1 MTYHRNLTV
10 QCLMFTAA
18 TLLSAFADEPPMTN
32 HWTLD
37 TTRHGIV
44 HTGSGG
50 EPVVLNMQGRKVVMQ
65 VRVDG
70 VTGLSYKARFFHVDP
85 DLTKK
90 GWVMAD
96 VKADSNPTLEVN
108 GRPLRCDV
116 PSTVAFDGM
125 LTVVYPASEGIVA
138 TRTVYCSQR
147 TPGVVEEWQLRNT
160 TDKSLTVD
168 FKAPAKVTA
177 ATEHT
182 LLVWTGQGPAST
194 VVKLGGTVSLAICVQ
209 ARLKDGP
216 ETNSAIEVAAEHAT
230 RHALTEAA
238 WRGPGRLET
247 PEPLLDQAFAL
258 QKLHVLE
265 CPIETIKGVIVHNGS
280 LRYSPGIWA
289 NDPVEYSSPLFPF
302 FGDPELNRAS
312 MGMYHV
318 WLDYCREHGGD
329 AIPGCFWQANLEVGQ
344 WERGDDA
351 MVLYGLSKF
360 LLFQGDRAAA
370 EEMWPLIEFAAASV
384 LRHTTA
390 DGIIASRTDEMEGR
404 YPTGT
409 ANLSTSSLA
418 YGGYRLAARL
428 AQSLG
433 KPAAA
438 EFDQRAAALRKG
450 IESHFGAEVE
460 GFKTYRYYKENT
472 TLRGWILLPLA
483 MGITERQ
490 EATVAALISDRLWPK
505 RAEGA
510 DILAEST
517 RPTEWGRETYYA
529 LRVLFK
535 AGRTEAALDLTRRV
549 VKAQIFGAKGP
560 YPDEAAID
568 MLCPGSLYPRVFTEG
583 VFGIVP
589 TGLDSFECTPWLPK
603 AWPRMALRDV
613 RAFGRAWDL
622 VVERAGDQQKVTV
635 RSGGKTLMTG
645 LGPAGKTYSLTF
657 PVGKNGIIGNAIW

>member
-1 MTYHRNLTV
+1 MTSKRNMNL
-10 QCLMFTAA
+10 QCLILTAG
-18 TLLSAFADEPPMTN
+18 TVISAFAGGPPPPN
-32 HWTLD
+32 YWTLD
-37 TTRHGIV
+37 AARGGIV
-44 HTGSGG
+44 HTGSDG

-65 VRVDG
+65 VQVDRAA
-70 VTGLSYKARFFHVDP
+70 GLSCKARFFNVDP

-90 GWVMAD
+90 GWVMAE
-96 VKADSNPTLEVN
+96 VRADSNPALLVD

-116 PSTVAFDGM
+116 PSMVAFDGM
-125 LTVVYPASEGIVA
+125 VTVVYPASEGIVV
-138 TRTVYCSQR
+138 TRTVYPSR
-147 TPGVVEEWQLRNT
+147 RDPVVVEEWQLRNVA
-160 TDKSLTVD
+160 DKPLAVD
-168 FKAPAKVTA
+168 FKAPANVTA
-177 ATEHT
+177 ATENT
-182 LLVWTGQGPAST
+182 LLVWTGQGPGST
-194 VVKLGGTVSLAICVQ
+194 VVESGGTVSLATCLQ

-216 ETNSAIEVAAEHAT
+216 EAPRLVDVAAEHAA
-230 RHALTEAA
+230 RHALAEAA
-238 WRGPGRLET
+238 WHGPGRLET

-289 NDPVEYSSPLFPF
+289 NDPVEYSSPVFPF

-312 MGMYHV
+312 MGMYRV
-318 WLDYCREHGGD
+318 WQDYCRQNG
-329 AIPGCFWQANLEVGQ
+329 IVPFPGSFEGPALKLTQRG
-344 WERGDDA
+344 RGDDA

-384 LRHTTA
+384 RSHTTP
-390 DGIIASRTDEMEGR
+390 DGIVASRTDEMEGR

-433 KPAAA
+433 KPVAK
-438 EFDQRAAALRKG
+438 EFDQRAGALRKG
-450 IESHFGAEVE
+450 IESYFGAEVE

-490 EATVAALISDRLWPK
+490 EATVAALMSDKLWPH
-505 RAEGA
+505 RLAGA

-535 AGRTEAALDLTRRV
+535 GGRTEDALDLTRRV

-560 YPDEAAID
+560 YPDEDAID

-583 VFGIVP
+583 LFGIVP
-589 TGLDSFECTPWLPK
+589 SGLDSFACTPWLPK
-603 AWPRMALRDV
+603 DWPRMALRDL
-613 RAFGRAWDL
+613 RAFGQAWDL
-622 VVERAGDQQKVTV
+622 VVERDGDRQKVTV
-635 RSGGKTLMTG
+635 SSGGKSVMTG
-645 LGPAGKTYSLTF
+645 FGAAGKTYSVNF
-657 PVGKNGIIGNAIW
+657 PQRIN